1 MQSSPIKTILNSL
14 KNWRRFKLTK
24 SIMIQGTS
32 SGAGKTTLVAA
43 LCRLFANSGYNVCPF
58 KSQNMSNYSYIGK
71 DFEISRAQAI
81 QAIAAKTEI
90 SPYMNPI
97 LLKPLGKNRSSIFVQ
112 GKFYKKLYA
121 NEYYKKFVFPYGL
134 NLISNSL
141 DILKKKYDLI
151 IMEGAGSP
159 AEINL
164 QKFDIANMRVAAI
177 SNSPVILITDTDRGG
192 SFASIVGT
200 LQLLDNKYKKLV
212 KGFVFNKF
220 RGDLEIL
227 KPGFRKVTQFTG
239 KSVFGTIPMLDF
251 SLPEEDSL
259 DVKPRNMIWSK
270 KNIQK
275 MDREIEKLSK
285 FVNSNIN
292 FKAIERLIK

>member
-1 MQSSPIKTILNSL
+1 
-14 KNWRRFKLTK
+14 
-24 SIMIQGTS
+24 MIQGTS

-43 LCRLFANSGYNVCPF
+43 LCRIFSNSGYSVAPF
-58 KSQNMSNYSYIGK
+58 KSQNMSNYSYKNK
-71 DFEISRAQAI
+71 DFEISRAQAM
-81 QAIAAKTEI
+81 QAIAARAEI
-90 SPYMNPI
+90 SPHMNPI
-97 LLKPLGKNRSSIFVQ
+97 LLKPLGNYRSSVFLQ

-121 NEYYKKFVFPYGL
+121 NEYYKKFVLPHGL
-134 NLISNSL
+134 NLISDSL
-141 DILKKKYDLI
+141 DILRKKYDLI

-164 QKFDIANMRVAAI
+164 EKFDIANMRVAVK

-200 LQLLDNKYKKLV
+200 LQLLDQKYRKLV

-227 KPGFRKVTQFTG
+227 KPGFRKIKQNTG
-239 KSVFGTIPMLDF
+239 KPVFGTIPMANF

-259 DVKPRNMIWSK
+259 GVKPKTMIWSK
-270 KNIQK
+270 KNIK
-275 MDREIEKLSK
+275 IMDREIEKLSK
-285 FVNSNIN
+285 LVNSSIDI
-292 FKAIERLIK
+292 KAIERLIK